1 MSESFLSA
9 KTWWLFSVDKRMGYA
24 EECQETILSGFPGH
38 KPEIC
43 LYIGDGNEAVFVFI
57 VSKALSSRFGLSR
70 FIRYLV
76 PFPHGIR
83 SGFQNKLFCAAIQLV
98 LLCESSY
105 FAWENN
111 LISQAKQLDLE
122 PPRNPSQGAIFMP
135 PKSIL
140 AELPNAP
147 ILKSKVTKVTWP
159 TNLRWLSRVT

>member
-1 MSESFLSA
+1 MKLSSF
-9 KTWWLFSVDKRMGYA
+9 
-24 EECQETILSGFPGH
+24 
-38 KPEIC
+38 
-43 LYIGDGNEAVFVFI
+43 FI

-83 SGFQNKLFCAAIQLV
+83 SGFQNKLFCVAIQLV

-111 LISQAKQLDLE
+111 LISQAKQFDLE
-122 PPRNPSQGAIFMP
+122 PPRSPSQRAIFMP

-159 TNLRWLSRVT
+159 TNLGWLSRVT

>member
-1 MSESFLSA
+1 MRKNVKKPYFRA
-9 KTWWLFSVDKRMGYA
+9 FA
-24 EECQETILSGFPGH
+24 GH

-83 SGFQNKLFCAAIQLV
+83 SGFQNKLFCVAIQLV

-111 LISQAKQLDLE
+111 LISQAKQFDLE
-122 PPRNPSQGAIFMP
+122 TAKKPF
-135 PKSIL
+135 PKSDIY
-140 AELPNAP
+140 A
-147 ILKSKVTKVTWP
+147 SKKYP
-159 TNLRWLSRVT
+159 C